1 MRDLTIEELL
11 DAGVHYGHQT
21 SRWNPKMKPYILTS
35 RGGIHI
41 INLYKTKQML
51 EVAYEVTRQ
60 AAQKDATILFVGTKK
75 QAKDVI
81 REEAERAH
89 VFYVCERW
97 LGGMLTNFKTIRTS
111 VQRLKE
117 LEKMKISGEYKSYT
131 KKEVLKMEKE
141 REKLERNL
149 GGIKDMERLP
159 DLVFLVDQKKEETA
173 VREIKRVGAKLIA
186 LTDTN
191 ADPDPVDFVI
201 PANDDAL
208 KSIRFIT
215 ALIADAV
222 IEGRQMAAPTSDW
235 EQKEKEEKTEH
246 KEEEKK
252 E

>member
-1 MRDLTIEELL
+1 MRELTIKELL

-21 SRWNPKMKPYILTS
+21 SRWNPKMKPYILTA

-41 INLYKTKQML
+41 INLYKTKEML
-51 EVAYEVTRQ
+51 KIAYEVTKQ
-60 AAQKDATILFVGTKK
+60 AAQKGETILFVGTKK

-117 LEKMKISGEYKSYT
+117 LEKMKISGGYNSYT

-141 REKLERNL
+141 RERLERNL

-173 VREIKRVGAKLIA
+173 VKEIRRVGAKLIA

-191 ADPDPVDFVI
+191 GDPDPVDIVI
-201 PANDDAL
+201 PGNDDAM

-215 ALIADAV
+215 AIIADAV
-222 IEGRQMAAPTSDW
+222 IEGRQMVATTSDW
-235 EQKEKEEKTEH
+235 EQKEKEEIEH
-246 KEEEKK
+246 KEEKKK